1 MSPCE
6 IIYNI
11 GAKQKKYGDLSGI
24 CRITGK
30 ESLGMNFNDWVK
42 DTFTDH
48 GSLKVGTI
56 ISNEALFCFDEAS
69 EIIQAKTGKDKLQR
83 FRTYSHVVLNEQWF
97 CFTKAHK
104 KEIFEAIK
112 KGAEIVCLTD
122 SGQKHVLFKHKI
134 GFWQLDELFVK
145 PDLEF
150 FLSLHSAM
158 TDLMKIGFNQSSII
172 EGNYNPNFIQ
182 KNGFEIWREKETYL
196 KQHRGSGM
204 FGFASWMLFLD
215 ESDKEKV
222 KEQMSKKEPKKEQKE
237 TIVVQT
243 EVKPQLSLF

>member
-1 MSPCE
+1 MTPCE

-11 GAKQKKYGDLSGI
+11 GSTQKKYGDLAGI

-30 ESLGMNFNDWVK
+30 ESLGINFNDWVK

-69 EIIQAKTGKDKLQR
+69 EIIQSKTGKDKLQR
-83 FRTYSHVVLNEQWF
+83 FRTYSHVVINNEWF

-182 KNGFEIWREKETYL
+182 NFKDFLGERIIEEKDIVSDVFNNKPIKIL
-196 KQHRGSGM
+196 KI
-204 FGFASWMLFLD
+204 
-215 ESDKEKV
+215 KV
-222 KEQMSKKEPKKEQKE
+222 GDNDFRLIYELNSADRLRVM
-237 TIVVQT
+237 
-243 EVKPQLSLF
+243 